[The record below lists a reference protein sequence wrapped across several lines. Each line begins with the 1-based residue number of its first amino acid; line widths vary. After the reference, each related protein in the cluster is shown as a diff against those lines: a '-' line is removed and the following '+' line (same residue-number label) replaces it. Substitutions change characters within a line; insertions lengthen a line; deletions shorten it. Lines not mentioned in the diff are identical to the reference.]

1 MWDSQVEYFSRN
13 YTVVRLD
20 TRGYGQ
26 SDALTV
32 PYSPAEDVFALL
44 QFLKLDRACIVGL
57 SMGGTEAID
66 VVAAH
71 PQVASCLVVVA
82 GSPAWL

>member
-26 SDALTV
+26 SDAPTV
-32 PYSPAEDVFALL
+32 PYSPPEDVFALL

-66 VVAAH
+66 VVATH

-82 GSPAWL
+82 GSPA